1 MRKFFL
7 TVTLF
12 LVFAISGSAG
22 GIIPI
27 TGFVG
32 CENGLYYPD
41 TGECVAGL
49 ATSNSDGKQGPV
61 FSEMSLIRA
70 ILSFRDMIF

>member
-7 TVTLF
+7 ILVLSIAFAATAKAGVT
-12 LVFAISGSAG
+12 
-22 GIIPI
+22 PI
-27 TGFVG
+27 AGFVG

-49 ATSNSDGKQGPV
+49 ASSNSDGKQGPV
-61 FSEMSLIRA
+61 FSETTLIGA

>member
-7 TVTLF
+7 TVLLTLI
-12 LVFAISGSAG
+12 LTASGLAG
-22 GIIPI
+22 GNIPI
-27 TGFVG
+27 AGFAG

-49 ATSNSDGKQGPV
+49 APSNSDGKQGQI
-61 FSEMSLIRA
+61 FSDTSLIGA

>member
-1 MRKFFL
+1 MRKL
-7 TVTLF
+7 TLTILLSLTLT
-12 LVFAISGSAG
+12 ISGLAG
-22 GIIPI
+22 GNIPI
-27 TGFVG
+27 AGFAG

-49 ATSNSDGKQGPV
+49 APSNSDGKQGPV
-61 FSEMSLIRA
+61 FSETTLIGA

>member
-1 MRKFFL
+1 ML
-7 TVTLF
+7 TLILAT
-12 LVFAISGSAG
+12 SGFAG

-27 TGFVG
+27 TGFTG

-49 ATSNSDGKQGPV
+49 APSRRTDYISTVYARYRRIDYLG
-61 FSEMSLIRA
+61 
-70 ILSFRDMIF
+70 